1 MTKKNKKIVIIGGG
15 HNALTCSGYLAKR
28 GFSVELYE
36 ARSQIG
42 GMASTR
48 EFAKGYKVPGA
59 AHLLHMLDANIQK
72 YLNLKKHGPVSYT
85 HLTLP
90 TILLV

>member
-15 HNALTCSGYLAKR
+15 HNALTCSAYLAKT
-28 GFSVELYE
+28 GFAVELYE

-48 EFAKGYKVPGA
+48 EFAMV
-59 AHLLHMLDANIQK
+59 IK
-72 YLNLKKHGPVSYT
+72 YLERPISCICWIRT
-85 HLTLP
+85 
-90 TILLV
+90 

>member
-15 HNALTCSGYLAKR
+15 HNALTCSAYLAKT

-48 EFAKGYKVPGA
+48 EFAKGYKIPGT
-59 AHLLHMLDANIQK
+59 LFLQKKDGGVNILAPWVNQFMDFAPIAMIQ
-72 YLNLKKHGPVSYT
+72 N
-85 HLTLP
+85 
-90 TILLV
+90 IN